1 MGRRAYR
8 DTPTA
13 PPRQRP
19 APPPPRDRFSGVLAV
34 QRLAGNRATRRLLR
48 DDKPGDIV
56 PKGIDPA
63 DAHPLPKVAGPTA
76 GATVKA
82 DSSLPGGWEDADG
95 KTSSGYVGKM
105 KRILLDGLPGDQRE
119 QPAENV
125 KPHDDAGTFAHAVG
139 KGAKHER
146 GRAVAIVP
154 PDLKSDSG
162 EVAVIVHFHG
172 IDLSS
177 DVLGSMGMRSRDRP
191 EDVADFQIPQQ
202 LEAFVT
208 SRKGARAVV
217 LMPLGVTV
225 PAGKGYTVD
234 FGISDLDSYVAA
246 CLGKLGLDRTPDG
259 IYLSAHSGGGFTIS
273 GLGTLPKSVRGILG
287 FESFHSADAESWAGL
302 ATTHLDAAVK
312 DLQKIRDKGGGED
325 AIAAAQLKYLSDA
338 GFRFLTFGG
347 GKYMGN
353 IHALRGAIVD
363 WFNRPDVRRKLA
375 KAMGGKV
382 RDDVLTALWA
392 NFQATDYGGSTH
404 MNALSLDSHFG
415 QALAALPRTG
425 ALAGA
430 TGH

>member
-1 MGRRAYR
+1 MGRWAYR

-19 APPPPRDRFSGVLAV
+19 AGPPPRDRFSGVIAV

-63 DAHPLPKVAGPTA
+63 DAHPLPKVAAPAA
-76 GATVKA
+76 GSVKDDA
-82 DSSLPGGWEDADG
+82 KLPGGWDDVP
-95 KTSSGYVGKM
+95 SGHVGNM
-105 KRILLDGLPGDQRE
+105 KRILLDGLPGNQRE
-119 QPAENV
+119 QPAEDV

-139 KGAKHER
+139 KGAKHAR

-154 PDLKSDSG
+154 PDLKGDSG

-172 IDLSS
+172 IDLNS

-202 LEAFVT
+202 LEAFVN
-208 SRKGARAVV
+208 SRKGARIVV
-217 LMPLGVTV
+217 LMPLGITV

-234 FGISDLDSYVAA
+234 FGIPDLDAYVTA
-246 CLGKLGLDRTPDG
+246 CLGKLGLDPKADG
-259 IYLSAHSGGGFTIS
+259 IYLSAHSGGGFTIT

-287 FESFHSADAESWAGL
+287 FESFHAADADSWASL

-312 DLQKIRDKGGGED
+312 DLQKIRDSTSGED
-325 AIAAAQLKYLSDA
+325 AIAAAQLKYLSEE

-347 GKYMGN
+347 GHYMGN
-353 IHALRGAIVD
+353 IHALRSAIVD
-363 WFNRPDVRRKLA
+363 WFNRADVRRKLA
-375 KAMGGKV
+375 KAMGGKI
-382 RDDVLTALWA
+382 RDDVLEALWA